1 MKIDPTSATWINIKK
16 HLDGRASEIRAKL
29 ESDVPWETT
38 SALRAGLREIK
49 TILSLAEPEE
59 APLVD
64 QDFEL
69 PS

>member
-1 MKIDPTSATWINIKK
+1 MKIDPTSATWLNIKK
-16 HLDGRASEIRAKL
+16 HLESRVVEIRTRL
-29 ESDVPWETT
+29 ETDVNWETT
-38 SALRAGLREIK
+38 MILRAGLREIK
-49 TILSLAEPEE
+49 TLLSLAEPEE

>member
-1 MKIDPTSATWINIKK
+1 MKIDPTSVTWINIKA
-16 HLDGRASEIRAKL
+16 HLEHRASEIRAKL
-29 ESDVPWETT
+29 ESDIPWEAT

-49 TILSLAEPEE
+49 LILSLVEPEE

-64 QDFEL
+64 EDFEL